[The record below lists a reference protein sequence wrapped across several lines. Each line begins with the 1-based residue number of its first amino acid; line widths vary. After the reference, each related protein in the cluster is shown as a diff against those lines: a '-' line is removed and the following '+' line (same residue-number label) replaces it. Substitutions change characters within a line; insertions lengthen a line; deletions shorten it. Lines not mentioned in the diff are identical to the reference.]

1 MTEKAQKI
9 YDAWNDVY
17 NLQRECY
24 AQHIPSAL
32 AATLRELVKQYA
44 YNNFHIDGDHGID
57 VMNVKDILKLIDEL
71 DT

>member
-9 YDAWNDVY
+9 CSG
-17 NLQRECY
+17 L
-24 AQHIPSAL
+24 SAEYKVVL

-57 VMNVKDILKLIDEL
+57 VVNVKDILELIDEL